1 MIRVILVEPEGEYNV
16 GFIARLCKNFDVDQ
30 LYIVNPKCDL
40 DKAKQFSAKGNTFL
54 ERAKVVDKLEDAIE
68 DLDLKISTSS
78 IADSKGDMLRKSMAP
93 WEISSLIGRRQ
104 VGLVF
109 GRESVGLTRE
119 EIAMTD
125 IMVFIPANRDYPVL
139 NLSHAVSI
147 ILYELW
153 KSKVNEN
160 RISNDMNV
168 SSETLGFIDKYVKL
182 IYNDVRR
189 SDGDDA
195 MYVATKRSL
204 FRGIRDEEEGRA
216 VVRFLRKV
224 YMRILHTQ
232 E

>member
-40 DKAKQFSAKGNTFL
+40 DKAKQFSAKGITFL

-195 MYVATKRSL
+195 
-204 FRGIRDEEEGRA
+204 
-216 VVRFLRKV
+216 
-224 YMRILHTQ
+224 
-232 E
+232 